1 MISEFQ
7 VRLSRLMDTK
17 ETAQYLKIDEK
28 TVARWAREAY
38 IPVHPLGEGKRKFWR
53 FYEHEVSA
61 WLPPD
66 LPF

>member
-1 MISEFQ
+1 
-7 VRLSRLMDTK
+7 MDTK